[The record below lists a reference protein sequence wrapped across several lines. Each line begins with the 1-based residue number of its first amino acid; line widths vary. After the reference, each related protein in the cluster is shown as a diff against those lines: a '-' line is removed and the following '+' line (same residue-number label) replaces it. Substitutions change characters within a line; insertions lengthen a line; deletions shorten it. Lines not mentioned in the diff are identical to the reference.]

1 MPASTPIARSKSA
14 ALARI
19 LDSIP
24 KGYLRHT
31 SGTVS
36 ASKAIAL
43 AKKFHERYGIAASPA
58 KRITRKNAG
67 LANALLVM
75 FWPENAEKV
84 EWLMLVTNGKGFEN
98 EQLQDITSKPRLIWL
113 GYEFVRRS
121 ERGRTAWTC
130 RRPQSEMTEHYA
142 LLASLCSTHKHAAV
156 EALLQRLANQPG
168 YHGVREQT
176 WRLGQEAI
184 RRGYQGEL
192 PFLFFMQKISHGDRL
207 VID

>member
-24 KGYLRHT
+24 KGYHRYT
-31 SGTVS
+31 SGTVPT
-36 ASKAIAL
+36 SKAISL
-43 AKKFHERYGIAASPA
+43 VKKFHERYAIAASSS
-58 KRITRKNAG
+58 KRITRKKAG

-75 FWPENAEKV
+75 FWPENAERV
-84 EWLMLVTNGKGFEN
+84 EWLMLVTNGKGFEY
-98 EQLQDITSKPRLIWL
+98 EKLQDITSKPRLTWL
-113 GYEFVRRS
+113 GYEFVRRA

-130 RRPQSEMTEHYA
+130 RRPQSEMAEHYA
-142 LLASLCSTHKHAAV
+142 LLAYLCNTRKYAAV

-176 WRLGQEAI
+176 WQLGQEAI

-192 PFLFFMQKISHGDRL
+192 PFLFLMQKVPHGDRL
-207 VID
+207 LID